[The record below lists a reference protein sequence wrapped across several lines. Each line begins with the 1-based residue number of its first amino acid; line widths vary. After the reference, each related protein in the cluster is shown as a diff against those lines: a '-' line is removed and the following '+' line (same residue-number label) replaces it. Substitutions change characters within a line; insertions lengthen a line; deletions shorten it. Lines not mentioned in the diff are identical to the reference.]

1 MTEPLDSLVPKELS
15 TLSCRPLFAFQID
28 VRKPDVVG
36 ATPGHD
42 RRIGEITG
50 GRFEGAQLRG
60 KVLSGGSDWQSLR
73 RDGATTLNVR
83 IVLQTDDDALIAM
96 TYLGVR
102 HGPQAVLDRMARG
115 EVVNPSEY
123 YMRATPYFE
132 TAAER
137 YDWLNRVVTV
147 AYGHRVAGGAIYQV
161 FEIL

>member
-1 MTEPLDSLVPKELS
+1 
-15 TLSCRPLFAFQID
+15 
-28 VRKPDVVG
+28 
-36 ATPGHD
+36 
-42 RRIGEITG
+42 
-50 GRFEGAQLRG
+50 
-60 KVLSGGSDWQSLR
+60 
-73 RDGATTLNVR
+73 
-83 IVLQTDDDALIAM
+83 M

-147 AYGHRVAGGAIYQV
+147 AYGHRVAGGASYQV
-161 FEIL
+161 FAIL